1 MVKLR
6 LRRRGRKRHPIYDIA
21 AMNSRK
27 SRDGEFL
34 EKLGQYNPM
43 THTATVTVNRERV
56 LYWLRTGAQP
66 TNIVRRLLNIEGILL
81 ELHLERKG
89 KNAAEIAEAVEKHAA
104 LVKARL
110 ARKEAKRAEKKK
122 KAEETKKEEAA
133 AEPAAEAAE

>member
-21 AMNSRK
+21 AMSSRK

-43 THTATVTVNRERV
+43 THTATILIDRERV

-66 TNIVRRLLNIEGILL
+66 TNIVRRLLNVEGILL

-89 KNAAEIAEAVEKHAA
+89 KSATEIAEAVEKHAA
-104 LVKARL
+104 TVKARI

-122 KAEETKKEEAA
+122 AAAKQEEAA
-133 AEPAAEAAE
+133 AEQAAE

>member
-6 LRRRGRKRHPIYDIA
+6 LRRRGRKKHPIYDIA
-21 AMNSRK
+21 AMSSRK

-43 THTATVTVNRERV
+43 PHVAAITLDRERV

-66 TNIVRRLLNIEGILL
+66 TDIVRRLLNIEGVLL

-89 KNAAEIAEAVEKHAA
+89 KSAAEIAEAVEKHAA
-104 LVKARL
+104 TVKARL
-110 ARKEAKRAEKKK
+110 ARREAKRAEKKK
-122 KAEETKKEEAA
+122 KAEEKPEEAP
-133 AEPAAEAAE
+133 AEPAAAAE